1 MLHLRDVNAL
11 TEVDV
16 QRFVDDAV
24 PEGRDLDYKEH
35 LPKDTEDDRREFR
48 FDVSSFA
55 NAGGGLIVF
64 GIKEKKGPDGP
75 TGIPEKL
82 VPLSTNPDKETL
94 RLEQILRAH
103 VDPRIPGVQ
112 VRFIQINS
120 GHICVVR
127 IPKSWL
133 GLHLVKHND
142 SYRFYSR
149 TSKGKYILDVT
160 EIRTGFVAAQ
170 EGYERLRRFRHD
182 RLAKIIANEGPVPL
196 EDGPKVV
203 LHVLPISTVD
213 PTIEFD
219 LSPVQEGLA
228 FPPQLGGNVGWS
240 NQHNYDG
247 FIKSV
252 RLAQEQT
259 SNYLQ
264 FFRNGTVEE
273 VLGRIQGSQGK
284 TIRSVWVESSCI
296 RSLTNSMAALK
307 RLGVVP
313 PFLVCISLL
322 GIHGYTWAVDFF
334 RWHMETTRTFRE
346 SDFILPEVLVSTF
359 DQLPQATLRPQLDR
373 IWNAA
378 GHEKSPYFDEA
389 GHWIGASRG

>member
-1 MLHLRDVNAL
+1 M
-11 TEVDV
+11 
-16 QRFVDDAV
+16 
-24 PEGRDLDYKEH
+24 
-35 LPKDTEDDRREFR
+35 
-48 FDVSSFA
+48 
-55 NAGGGLIVF
+55 
-64 GIKEKKGPDGP
+64 
-75 TGIPEKL
+75 
-82 VPLSTNPDKETL
+82 
-94 RLEQILRAH
+94 
-103 VDPRIPGVQ
+103 
-112 VRFIQINS
+112 
-120 GHICVVR
+120 R

-170 EGYERLRRFRHD
+170 EGYERLRRFRYD
-182 RLAKIIANEGPVPL
+182 RLAKIIANEGPVQL
-196 EDGPKVV
+196 EEGPKVV
-203 LHVLPISTVD
+203 LHVLPLSTVD

-219 LSPVQEGLA
+219 LRPVQEGLA
-228 FPPQLGGNVGWS
+228 FPPQLGESVGWS

-264 FFRNGTVEE
+264 FFRNGIVEE
-273 VLGRIQGSQGK
+273 VMGRIRGHEGK
-284 TIRSVWVESSCI
+284 TIGSVWVEGVCI

-322 GIHGYTWAVDFF
+322 GVHGYKWMVDWF
-334 RWHMETTRTFRE
+334 RWHVEADQTFRE
-346 SDFILPEVLVSTF
+346 SELILPEILVSTL
-359 DQLPQATLRPQLDR
+359 DQLPHTVLRPQLDR

-378 GHEKSPYFDEA
+378 GHLKSPYFDAA
-389 GHWIGASRG
+389 GNWIGGDRG